1 MRAPRNNGG
10 HRQRRRI
17 FRRKKRRTH
26 MEEVTAR
33 TREEGRAL
41 ARRQRAEARRAI
53 RAQTAG
59 LEEVRVRLRGGAL
72 ESRRRLRPV
81 FAPAARLLSAIAPFL
96 TGSLLF
102 AIRLVAAVPLLVL
115 AAAQAAIGW
124 IATRGL
130 DAALV
135 SAEVLRR
142 VVTPLRAAAF
152 VGAAAA
158 VALGA
163 SQFVDY
169 RGVAVDAS
177 AYAGELGATAP
188 VPITDKESAG
198 SAHLW
203 ILLPLAAVALC
214 LVLVAYRRPRLAP
227 AVAICGVLGLAVAI
241 AIDLPQGLDSG
252 RAGIAFSGTEA
263 RLLEGFWAEVSASA
277 VLMLSGALL
286 ALYSRGVTDERRANR
301 RGTRR
306 PVDRRPSRTDVGGV
320 SPGLQRW

>member
-1 MRAPRNNGG
+1 MRAPRRGLL
-10 HRQRRRI
+10 
-17 FRRKKRRTH
+17 RKKPRTR

-53 RAQTAG
+53 RAQTEG
-59 LEEVRVRLRGGAL
+59 LDEVRVRLRGGAL
-72 ESRRRLRPV
+72 ETRRRLRPV
-81 FAPAARLLSAIAPFL
+81 FAPVARLLSAIAPL
-96 TGSLLF
+96 VTGSLLF
-102 AIRLVAAVPLLVL
+102 AVRLVAAVPLLLL

-124 IATRGL
+124 SATRGM
-130 DAALV
+130 DAALA
-135 SAEVLRR
+135 SGEVLRR
-142 VVTPLRAAAF
+142 VVTPLRTAAF
-152 VGAAAA
+152 VGVAAA

-163 SQFVDY
+163 SQFADY

-177 AYAGELGATAP
+177 AYAGELGATVP
-188 VPITDKESAG
+188 VPITDKEAAG

-214 LVLVAYRRPRLAP
+214 LVLAAYRRPRLAA
-227 AVAICGVLGLAVAI
+227 AVAICGMLGLAVAI

-252 RAGIAFSGTEA
+252 RAGIAFSGSEA

-277 VLMLSGALL
+277 ALMLSGALL

-301 RGTRR
+301 RGTRTPAR
-306 PVDRRPSRTDVGGV
+306 ARSSQSDVGGV
-320 SPGLQRW
+320 SPRLQGS

>member
-1 MRAPRNNGG
+1 MMAPRRGFL
-10 HRQRRRI
+10 RRR
-17 FRRKKRRTH
+17 RRTRPRNRL
-26 MEEVTAR
+26 EEVTAR

-41 ARRQRAEARRAI
+41 ARRQREETRRAV
-53 RAQTAG
+53 RTQAEG
-59 LEEVRVRLRGGAL
+59 LEEVRVRMRGTAF
-72 ESRRRLRPV
+72 ETRRRLRPV

-102 AIRLVAAVPLLVL
+102 AIRLLAAVPLLVL
-115 AAAQAAIGW
+115 AAAQVAIGW

-135 SAEVLRR
+135 SAEVVRR

-163 SQFVDY
+163 SQFADY

-227 AVAICGVLGLAVAI
+227 AVAICGVLGIAVAI

-252 RAGIAFSGTEA
+252 RAGIAFSGSEA

-277 VLMLSGALL
+277 TLVLSGALL
-286 ALYSRGVTDERRANR
+286 ALYSRGVTGERRAPR
-301 RGTRR
+301 RGARGSAPR
-306 PVDRRPSRTDVGGV
+306 QSSRTDVGGV
-320 SPGLQRW
+320 PPGLQRS